1 MVWSF
6 VLCDVTFWFLCLPI
20 LKDMFVHVILSLC
33 ISIVCCVVDFFAW
46 LVSLGFVPI
55 RRFLSVSFC
64 IILNLFI
71 SCYRAGQ
78 ISCMHFTA
86 LAVSMYVWV
95 QETQRGS
102 QVDVERESG
111 RVSMRE
117 LYFKPLYN
125 VTTVT
130 GATMTITTTH
140 VT

>member
-1 MVWSF
+1 
-6 VLCDVTFWFLCLPI
+6 
-20 LKDMFVHVILSLC
+20 
-33 ISIVCCVVDFFAW
+33 
-46 LVSLGFVPI
+46 
-55 RRFLSVSFC
+55 
-64 IILNLFI
+64 
-71 SCYRAGQ
+71 
-78 ISCMHFTA
+78 MHFTA

-111 RVSMRE
+111 SVSMRE